1 MYCSEA
7 HSSTQLTAGMV
18 PSLNDDD
25 VFESILKVRK
35 MIDDLWREI
44 LEEELRFVKASI
56 RFGFNPRSN
65 YLLLLKL

>member
-1 MYCSEA
+1 
-7 HSSTQLTAGMV
+7 MV